1 MYYSGMV
8 TIDDTKLALVKQLY
22 YCEGYSM
29 KRVAEKLAVSVDAV
43 TYFMRRHKLERRT
56 LKEDSAIRFQN
67 KPLSYSIQQRLT
79 QELEALRVIGVTL
92 YWGEGYKT
100 EKSSGIDL
108 ANSDTVM
115 VAVFMRFLREVCG
128 VDENR
133 LRVLLYCYANQ
144 DQETL
149 IEFWSNLTKIPRKQF
164 SRPYVRKDSKD
175 ALLDKMPYG
184 MVHIRYA
191 DKKLLKTVIG
201 WMDEIKLKYA

>member
-1 MYYSGMV
+1 MYYNSMIA
-8 TIDDTKLALVKQLY
+8 IDDMKLELVKQLY

-29 KRVAEKLAVSVDAV
+29 RRVAENLGVSIDAV
-43 TYFMRRHKLERRT
+43 TYFMRRHKLNRRT
-56 LKEDSAIRFQN
+56 LQEDSVIRFKN
-67 KPLSYSIQQRLT
+67 KPLSYSIKQNLT

-108 ANSDTVM
+108 ANSDAVM
-115 VAVFMRFLREVCG
+115 VAVFVRFLREVCG

-144 DQETL
+144 DQEKL
-149 IEFWSNLTKIPRKQF
+149 IKFWSKLTKIPPRQF
-164 SRPYVRKDSKD
+164 SKPYVRKDFKD
-175 ALLDKMPYG
+175 VMLDKMPYG

-191 DKKLLKTVIG
+191 DKKLLKTVMG
-201 WMDEIKLKYA
+201 WMDEVKAKYA